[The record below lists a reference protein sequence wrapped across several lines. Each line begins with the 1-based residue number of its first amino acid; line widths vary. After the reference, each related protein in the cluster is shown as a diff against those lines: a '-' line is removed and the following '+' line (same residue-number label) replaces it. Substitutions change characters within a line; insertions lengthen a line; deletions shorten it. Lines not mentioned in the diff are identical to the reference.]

1 MNQDW
6 AEKDFYQVLG
16 VGKDATAAE
25 VKKAYRKLAQKHHPD
40 ANPGDSKAEDEFKR
54 ISEAYSVLGDEE
66 KRREYDEFRRLVAT
80 GGFGAR
86 GGFGGQGFG
95 GQSFRV
101 EDLGDLLGG
110 AGLGDLFGFGSGRR
124 GGGRGPQRGADTAAT
139 LHLPFEDAVNGVT
152 TQVNVRGEATCSRCH
167 GSGAEPGTSATTC
180 PTCHGAGQIAQ
191 SQGMF
196 AFPQTCP
203 QCRGRGSLIDTPC
216 TNCRGAGR
224 QTRTRTI
231 NVKVPAGV
239 RDGATIRLPGKGSP
253 GSNGGPAGDLLVTV
267 TVDRH
272 PLFGRSKNDLT
283 VTVPVTYA
291 EAALG
296 AKLDVPTLNG
306 SVTLRIPP
314 GTQPG
319 KTFRVRG
326 RGVQPARGKQGDLL
340 VKIDVV
346 VPTKLSRDERRLLEQ
361 LSEFDTEDLRA
372 HLRT

>member
-16 VGKDATAAE
+16 IGKEATAAE

-54 ISEAYSVLGDEE
+54 ISEAYSVLGDAE
-66 KRREYDEFRRLVAT
+66 KRKEYDEFRRLVAT
-80 GGFGAR
+80 GGFGPR

-110 AGLGDLFGFGSGRR
+110 TGLGDLFGFGSARR
-124 GGGRGPQRGADTAAT
+124 GGGRGPQRGADTTAT

-167 GSGAEPGTSATTC
+167 GSGAEPGTSVTTC
-180 PTCHGAGQIAQ
+180 PTCHGAGQVAQ

-196 AFPQTCP
+196 ALPQTCP

-216 TNCRGAGR
+216 TNCRGTGR

-239 RDGATIRLPGKGSP
+239 QDGATIRLPGKGSP

-296 AKLDVPTLNG
+296 TNLDVPTLDG
-306 SVTLRIPP
+306 TVTLRIPP

-326 RGVQPARGKQGDLL
+326 RGVQPSRGKQGDLL

>member
-1 MNQDW
+1 
-6 AEKDFYQVLG
+6 
-16 VGKDATAAE
+16 
-25 VKKAYRKLAQKHHPD
+25 
-40 ANPGDSKAEDEFKR
+40 
-54 ISEAYSVLGDEE
+54 
-66 KRREYDEFRRLVAT
+66 
-80 GGFGAR
+80 
-86 GGFGGQGFG
+86 
-95 GQSFRV
+95 
-101 EDLGDLLGG
+101 
-110 AGLGDLFGFGSGRR
+110 
-124 GGGRGPQRGADTAAT
+124 
-139 LHLPFEDAVNGVT
+139 
-152 TQVNVRGEATCSRCH
+152 
-167 GSGAEPGTSATTC
+167 
-180 PTCHGAGQIAQ
+180 
-191 SQGMF
+191 MF

-203 QCRGRGSLIDTPC
+203 QCRGRGSLIETPC

-239 RDGATIRLPGKGSP
+239 KDGATIRLPGKGSP

-296 AKLDVPTLNG
+296 TKLDVPTLDG
-306 SVTLRIPP
+306 TVTVRIPP

-326 RGVQPARGKQGDLL
+326 RGVQAARGKQGDLL

>member
-25 VKKAYRKLAQKHHPD
+25 VRKAYRKLAQKHHPD

-54 ISEAYSVLGDEE
+54 ISEAYSVVGDEE
-66 KRREYDEFRRLVAT
+66 KRKEYDEFRRLVAT

-95 GQSFRV
+95 GQTFRV
-101 EDLGDLLGG
+101 EDFGDLLGG
-110 AGLGDLFGFGSGRR
+110 AGLGDLFGSGSGRR
-124 GGGRGPQRGADTAAT
+124 GGGRGPQRGADTATT
-139 LHLPFEDAVNGVT
+139 LHLPFEDAVHGVT
-152 TQVNVRGEATCSRCH
+152 TQVNVRGETTCSRCH

-191 SQGMF
+191 SQGLF

-296 AKLDVPTLNG
+296 AKLDVPTLEG
-306 SVTLRIPP
+306 TVTLRIPP

-361 LSEFDTEDLRA
+361 LSEFDTEELRA